1 MQLQVQ
7 ETVWDFFGN
16 FVYAGVYEALLLGF

>member
-7 ETVWDFFGN
+7 EKAWDFFGN
-16 FVYAGVYEALLLGF
+16 FVNAGVYEALLLGF